1 MPGLRSYKLGMY
13 VGQIWVVRI
22 FWVVMVWWSWI
33 LDVVAFGVEKTDDD
47 EDKDNGKRI
56 GSY

>member
-1 MPGLRSYKLGMY
+1 MRSYKLGMY